1 MDEHETIVIL
11 RFVIRRISKRRLYSL
26 LRSLCATLAIFVLSN
41 TISLLPDAVKSDP
54 LSRIL
59 KIQEAQAAI
68 TYDTSNTGT
77 VDTNST
83 SWSLTFS
90 ATVSAG
96 NNKVLIVGVSSE
108 GTNSSSE
115 TMTHT
120 GVTFGGVALTQ
131 VGSTYQ
137 YNTSIPNDYLSY
149 WYLLN
154 PTSQTANIV
163 VTGTKSAS
171 TTAYIRA
178 GTTVLQGVK
187 QQAPEAYD
195 TAKGNG
201 TALSV
206 SITTLTDS
214 AWIVDIASGA
224 QGNNN
229 LAPQADQT
237 EHWETTSNIRA
248 NGSTKSLASHA
259 ATTMS
264 WTAATS
270 EDWGMFAAA
279 FAPYKAPVISVWV
292 SDSTFTFGTN
302 PLDTW
307 MTPQTSVITND
318 GTVAENFAGRITQ
331 FTDGAN
337 TWGISPSA
345 NGNNIIRAQWST
357 TSQTGPWTDISA
369 YDTDFTI
376 ATNVAVN
383 GTINFWFRIQTP
395 TSTSS
400 YNQYSSTLTV
410 TAQKY

>member
-1 MDEHETIVIL
+1 MDDHETKTIL
-11 RFVIRRISKRRLYSL
+11 RFVIQKILKRLLYSL

-41 TISLLPDAVKSDP
+41 TISLLPDAVKSNP
-54 LSRIL
+54 LRRIL

-68 TYDTSNTGT
+68 TYDRSDIGTLNTT
-77 VDTNST
+77 ST

-96 NNKVLIVGVSSE
+96 INKVLIVGVSSE

-131 VGSTYQ
+131 VGSTFR

-187 QQAPEAYD
+187 QQAPEAYN
-195 TAKGNG
+195 TAMGNG

-264 WTAATS
+264 WTTTPS

-279 FAPYKAPVISVWV
+279 FTPYRASVISVSV

-302 PLDTW
+302 PLNTW
-307 MTPQTSVITND
+307 LTPQTSIITN
-318 GTVAENFAGRITQ
+318 GGNVAENFIGWISQ

-337 TWGISPSA
+337 TWGISSSA
-345 NGNNIIRAQWST
+345 NGADSVRSQWST
-357 TSQTGPWTDISA
+357 ASDTGPWTDISA
-369 YDTDFTI
+369 YDSDFTI

-383 GTINFWFRIQTP
+383 DSVVFWFRIQTP
-395 TSTSS
+395 ISTSS
-400 YNQYSSTLTV
+400 YGEYSSTLTV